1 LFLHCNAGKSSQ
13 HAEEIPVQE
22 LIAAIDKAHAENWD
36 ECYIEII
43 AKPAKKSVTP
53 QKSEETE

>member
-1 LFLHCNAGKSSQ
+1 MTATEAA
-13 HAEEIPVQE
+13 AEDATNTE
-22 LIAAIDKAHAENWD
+22 ANKAHAENWD

-53 QKSEETE
+53 QKSEEAE